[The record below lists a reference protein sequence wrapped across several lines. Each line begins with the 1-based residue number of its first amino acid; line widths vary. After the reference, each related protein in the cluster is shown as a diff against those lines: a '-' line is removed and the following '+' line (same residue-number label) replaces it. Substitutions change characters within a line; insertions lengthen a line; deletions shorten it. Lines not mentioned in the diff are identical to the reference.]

1 MPVRCPFSLRRD
13 DITMNAESVVSCFL
27 TEEIMK
33 DILLP
38 RNEGEVEKIIL
49 QTLSEQAYRDW
60 LRAHAAPYFELMAY
74 YRCAMMEVETKF
86 RVLSEE
92 RTLRYDY
99 NPVEAVKTRL
109 KRPESIVR
117 KMDRYG
123 VPLTADNIE
132 ATLNDVAGVRVI
144 CSFIS
149 DIYSLADALLKQDDV
164 TLIRRKDYIQH
175 PKENGY
181 RSLHLIIEIPVFL
194 HDQKR
199 MMKVEVQL
207 RTTAMDWWAS
217 AEHKIRYKK
226 DLSDE
231 LLAEID
237 RELLDGARISAEL
250 DEKMALI
257 HAKVTTKG
265 RGDL

>member
-60 LRAHAAPYFELMAY
+60 LHAHAAPYFELMAY

-99 NPVEAVKTRL
+99 NPVETVKTRL
-109 KRPESIVR
+109 KRPES
-117 KMDRYG
+117 
-123 VPLTADNIE
+123 
-132 ATLNDVAGVRVI
+132 DVAGVRVI

-149 DIYSLADALLKQDDV
+149 DLYSLADALLKQDDV

-237 RELLDGARISAEL
+237 RELLEGARIGAEL